1 MPQPHSTASP
11 LHRFVG
17 EKKRGDKDVFWGR
30 AGTDGLPILGAPR
43 GAYGDEEFSR
53 KMVPTKYFQ
62 FATFDLSEEADRLKF
77 TAVMDKLG
85 AGVFQLVYRERLGD
99 PASIPVKWYV
109 EWYEVYLQDGSMA
122 DAILES

>member
-17 EKKRGDKDVFWGR
+17 EKKRGDKDIFWGR
-30 AGTDGLPILGAPR
+30 AGTDGLPMLGPPR
-43 GAYGDEEFSR
+43 GSYGEEEFGR

-62 FATFDLSEEADRLKF
+62 FATFNLDEEEDRKRF
-77 TAVMDKLG
+77 TSVMDKLG
-85 AGVFQLVYRERLGD
+85 AGIFQLVYRERIGD
-99 PASIPVKWYV
+99 PASLPVKWYV
-109 EWYEVYLQDGSMA
+109 EWYEIYLEDGSMA